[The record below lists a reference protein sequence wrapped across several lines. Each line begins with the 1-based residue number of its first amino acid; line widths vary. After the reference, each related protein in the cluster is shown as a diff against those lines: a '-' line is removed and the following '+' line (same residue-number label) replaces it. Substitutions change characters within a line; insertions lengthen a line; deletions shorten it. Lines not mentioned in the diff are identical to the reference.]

1 MRGFCCIII
10 VFLHKK
16 SRKYKLE
23 KIKVAQN
30 VIELYNNNI
39 RGQKRRFKC

>member
-1 MRGFCCIII
+1 VEISFANE
-10 VFLHKK
+10 VLHKK